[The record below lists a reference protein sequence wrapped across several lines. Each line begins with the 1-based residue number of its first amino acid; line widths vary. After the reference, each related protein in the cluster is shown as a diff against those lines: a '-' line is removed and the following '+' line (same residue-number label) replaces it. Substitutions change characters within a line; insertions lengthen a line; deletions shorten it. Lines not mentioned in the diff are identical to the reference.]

1 LEERLFNMKYKAYY
15 LGVSSILHGLASDV
29 ANSYEDRDEHIRQIG
44 ELARI
49 FTDSGQIFITSIFNL
64 DDYEAKK
71 LKLLNQPNEIIVVN
85 IGQTPFNNFVPD
97 ANIEDTEGAVE
108 AVCELLKR
116 QEIILEYYI

>member
-1 LEERLFNMKYKAYY
+1 
-15 LGVSSILHGLASDV
+15 V

>member
-1 LEERLFNMKYKAYY
+1 
-15 LGVSSILHGLASDV
+15 
-29 ANSYEDRDEHIRQIG
+29 
-44 ELARI
+44 
-49 FTDSGQIFITSIFNL
+49 
-64 DDYEAKK
+64 
-71 LKLLNQPNEIIVVN
+71 VVN